1 MSKIER
7 DHTLDR
13 ADVRHM
19 IEAGLVDRGRLTA
32 LFETIEPQ
40 LYRFPAIDP
49 VRFAERVRK
58 LQ

>member
-1 MSKIER
+1 
-7 DHTLDR
+7 
-13 ADVRHM
+13 M

-40 LYRFPAIDP
+40 LCRFPAIDP